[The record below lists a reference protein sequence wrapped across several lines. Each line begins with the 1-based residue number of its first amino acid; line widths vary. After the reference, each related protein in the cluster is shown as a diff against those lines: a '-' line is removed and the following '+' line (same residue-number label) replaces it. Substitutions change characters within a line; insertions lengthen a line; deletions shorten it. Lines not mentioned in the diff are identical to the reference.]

1 MTVSWRLPGVPAVL
15 RAPLRAV
22 AGAAALLAADE
33 LIFGRGRTTH
43 LGLIPVPTGIPLGI
57 IANGM
62 VIGTLYALVALGL
75 ILVYRADRLISFA
88 QVGLGAVPA
97 VLALLLVTD
106 RHVDY
111 WIASVV
117 MLAGAALNGA
127 FVEVVVMRRFRTSP
141 RLVATVATIGLA
153 QVLAVIEIAMPVL
166 VSGRTLA
173 PPEFPTPFRHL
184 RFELGGVIFDGNYI
198 AILVV
203 AVVMVTGLAG
213 FLRLSRYGI
222 AVRAAAENSDRAAL
236 LGIPVRR
243 LSTLVWMVA
252 AVCSAIAVFMRA
264 PVTGLS
270 PGASVSPVVL
280 LYGLAAAVVAGMES
294 MPVALLA
301 GMGIGVIDQSAFF
314 GTSRPDLSAALMLPI
329 ILGAL
334 LLRRGSVSR
343 GVESGVAAVRSL
355 REFRPIPLELRTL
368 PEVRWGR
375 IGVRLAVAGLLLGL
389 PLIVGGTRAN
399 FASLVVIFAIV
410 GVSVVIL
417 SGWAGQVSLGQFA
430 FCGIGAAVAGGLA
443 VNHHQDFF
451 VTLLAAGL
459 AGAVAALLIGLPALR
474 VQGLFLAV
482 VTLAFAVTVQDL
494 VLDRQYTSWLLPGL
508 DVTVG
513 RPVLYGAIDV
523 RGDTA
528 FYYVCL
534 GGLALAWLCARS
546 LRASHSGRSFIA
558 VRDNL
563 PAAQAVG
570 TSATRAR
577 LAAFAISGFIAAVA
591 GALLAYQQ
599 QAVDRPTFG
608 VLTSLEVFVF
618 VVVGGLTSL
627 PGALLGAVYYEGLR
641 YVGPAIGLGD
651 LQVLASGVGVLVLLL
666 VAPGGLA
673 SLLYGLRDRILRA
686 VARRRGLMV
695 PSLVADGGDGHGVRA
710 HRHRGH
716 RRSHRVAATGDG
728 PAPLLLCE
736 GLDVAYDSVQ
746 VLFGVSAEVR
756 EGEVVA
762 LLGTNGAGKSTL
774 LRAVCGLMD
783 PIAGR
788 IVVDGR
794 EITGDGAAVAARMGI
809 AMVPGGKGIFPT
821 LSVADHLR
829 LAAWLIDDRARADAA
844 RTRVLDH
851 FPRLRE
857 RIGQRAG
864 DLSGGEQQMLALAMA
879 FMAEPRLLIVDE
891 LSLGLAPVVVS
902 QLLEHVREFHR
913 RGTTVILVEQSLD
926 VAMELASRTYFME
939 KGEVRFEG
947 TPDSLSHRE
956 DLVRSVFL
964 SRGRG
969 VTAPA
974 AAVVTAD
981 AEERATVLRVRALR
995 RAFGG
1000 IHAVDG
1006 VDLQLG
1012 AGEILGLIGPNGSGK
1027 TTLCD
1032 LVSGFLEPDEG
1043 AIELGGIEVGRWSP
1057 ERRARSGLGRSF
1069 QDARIF
1075 PSLTVAE
1082 NLAQG
1087 LERHLPV
1094 HDHLSSAL
1102 GLPAVW
1108 EQEDEVGWTVADLV
1122 EIMGLG
1128 AFRDKF
1134 VRELSTGTRRVVD
1147 LAMILAHD
1155 PSVLLL
1161 DEPSS
1166 GIAQRETEEL
1176 APLLRRVRTETGC
1189 AMLVIAHDMPLITAI
1204 CDRLMALDLGRVIAD
1219 GTPDAVLGD
1228 PKVVAAYLGGAPT
1241 NGNGNGNGH
1250 RAPEAARP

>member
-1 MTVSWRLPGVPAVL
+1 M
-15 RAPLRAV
+15 
-22 AGAAALLAADE
+22 
-33 LIFGRGRTTH
+33 
-43 LGLIPVPTGIPLGI
+43 
-57 IANGM
+57 
-62 VIGTLYALVALGL
+62 
-75 ILVYRADRLISFA
+75 
-88 QVGLGAVPA
+88 
-97 VLALLLVTD
+97 LALLLVTD

-111 WIASVV
+111 WIAAAV
-117 MLAGAALNGA
+117 MLVGAGVNGA
-127 FVEVVVMRRFRTSP
+127 IVEVVVMRRFRKSP

-153 QVLAVIEIAMPVL
+153 QVLAVIEIAMPTL

-184 RFELGGVIFDGNYI
+184 RFELGGVIFDGDHI

-203 AVVMVTGLAG
+203 AVAMVAGLAG

-222 AVRAAAENSDRAAL
+222 AVRAAAENADRAAL

-334 LLRRGSVSR
+334 LLRRGTVSR
-343 GVESGVAAVRSL
+343 GVESGVATVRSL

-375 IGVRLAVAGLLLGL
+375 IGVRVAVAALLLAL
-389 PLIVGGTRAN
+389 PLIVGGNRAN

-513 RPVLYGAIDV
+513 RPILYGAVDV

-651 LQVLASGVGVLVLLL
+651 LQVLASGVGVLLLLL

-673 SLLYGLRDRILRA
+673 SMVYGLRDRLLRA

-695 PSLVADGGDGHGVRA
+695 PSLVADGGHGHGVRA
-710 HRHRGH
+710 QRHRRH
-716 RRSHRVAATGDG
+716 RRAHRIATAAPADG
-728 PAPLLLCE
+728 PAPLLVCD

-783 PIAGR
+783 PLAGR
-788 IVVDGR
+788 IVFDGR
-794 EITGDGAAVAARMGI
+794 EITGDGASVAARLGI
-809 AMVPGGKGIFPT
+809 AMVPGGRGIFPT
-821 LSVADHLR
+821 LSVSDHLR
-829 LAAWLIDDRARADAA
+829 LAAWLLGDRVRGEGA

-891 LSLGLAPVVVS
+891 LSLGLAPVVVA
-902 QLLEHVREFHR
+902 QLLEQVREFHR
-913 RGTTVILVEQSLD
+913 QGTTVVLVEQSLE

-964 SRGRG
+964 SRGSRAG
-969 VTAPA
+969 APA
-974 AAVVTAD
+974 AAA
-981 AEERATVLRVRALR
+981 AAAPAGEEPATVLSVHALR
-995 RAFGG
+995 RSFGG

-1006 VDLQLG
+1006 VDLRLG

-1043 AIELGGIEVGRWSP
+1043 GIQLDGIEVGRWSP

-1094 HDHLSSAL
+1094 HDHISSAL

-1122 EIMGLG
+1122 EVMGLG
-1128 AFRDKF
+1128 AYRDKF

-1147 LAMILAHD
+1147 LAMILAHN
-1155 PSVLLL
+1155 PSVVLL

-1176 APLLRRVRTETGC
+1176 GPLLRRVRAETGC
-1189 AMLVIAHDMPLITAI
+1189 AMLVIAHDMPLISAV

-1219 GTPDAVLGD
+1219 GTPDAVLTD

-1241 NGNGNGNGH
+1241 NGNSNGNGNGH
-1250 RAPEAARP
+1250 RAAEPARR

>member
-1 MTVSWRLPGVPAVL
+1 VTVPERLRGPRAAL
-15 RAPLRAV
+15 RIV
-22 AGAAALLAADE
+22 AGAVALVAADE
-33 LIFGRGRTTH
+33 LLFGRGRVTH
-43 LGLIPVPTGIPLGI
+43 VGALPLPTGIPLGI
-57 IANGM
+57 LANGM

-106 RHVDY
+106 RHLSY
-111 WIASVV
+111 WVAAAV
-117 MLAGAALNGA
+117 MLAGAALTGA
-127 FVEVVVMRRFRTSP
+127 LVEVVVMRRFRRSP

-153 QVLAVIEIAMPVL
+153 QVLAVIEIAMPAL

-173 PPEFPTPFRHL
+173 PPEFPTPFRGL
-184 RFELGGVIFDGNYI
+184 RFELGGVIFDGDHI

-203 AVVMVTGLAG
+203 AVALMLGLAG
-213 FLRLSRYGI
+213 FLRLSRYGV
-222 AVRAAAENSDRAAL
+222 AVRAAAENADRAAL

-243 LSTLVWMVA
+243 LSTLVWVVA

-270 PGASVSPVVL
+270 PGASVSPTVL

-294 MPVALLA
+294 LPLALLA

-334 LLRRGSVSR
+334 LLRRGTVSR
-343 GVESGVAAVRSL
+343 AFDTGVSTFRTL
-355 REFRPIPLELRTL
+355 REFRPIPLELRGT
-368 PEVRWGR
+368 PEVRRGR
-375 IGVRLAVAGLLLGL
+375 IGLRIAVCGLLLAL
-389 PLIVGGTRAN
+389 PLVVGGVRAN

-410 GVSVVIL
+410 GISVVIL

-443 VNHHQDFF
+443 VNHHADFF

-459 AGAVAALLIGLPALR
+459 AGAAAALLIGLPALR

-482 VTLAFAVTVQDL
+482 VTLAFAVTVQNV

-508 DVTVG
+508 DVPVG
-513 RPVLYGAIDV
+513 RPILYGALDV
-523 RGDTA
+523 RGDVA

-534 GGLALAWLCARS
+534 GVLGLAWLCARS
-546 LRASHSGRSFIA
+546 LRASHTGRSLIA
-558 VRDNL
+558 VRDNVA
-563 PAAQAVG
+563 AAQAVG

-627 PGALLGAVYYEGLR
+627 PGALLGALYYEGLR
-641 YVGPAIGLGD
+641 YVGPALGLGD
-651 LQVLASGVGVLVLLL
+651 LQVLASGVGVLLLLL

-673 SLLYGLRDRILRA
+673 SGVYAVRDRLLRA
-686 VARRRGLMV
+686 VARRHGIEV
-695 PSLVADGGDGHGVRA
+695 PSLSGGGGGG
-710 HRHRGH
+710 RGRVH
-716 RRSHRVAATGDG
+716 RRCRRRTAAPAPAAGGT
-728 PAPLLLCE
+728 APLLVCE
-736 GLDVAYDSVQ
+736 GLEVAYDSVQ

-783 PIAGR
+783 PLAGR
-788 IVVDGR
+788 ILLDGR
-794 EITGDGAAVAARMGI
+794 DITGAGPQAVARLGI
-809 AMVPGGKGIFPT
+809 ALVPGGRGVFPT

-829 LAAWLIDDRARADAA
+829 LAAWLLGGGRAGAAAARA
-844 RTRVLDH
+844 RVLDR

-857 RIGQRAG
+857 RLGQRAG
-864 DLSGGEQQMLALAMA
+864 DLSGGEQQQLALAMA
-879 FMAEPRLLIVDE
+879 FMSAPRLLIVDE
-891 LSLGLAPVVVS
+891 LSLGLAPVVVA
-902 QLLEHVREFHR
+902 QLLDQVRELHAQ
-913 RGTTVILVEQSLD
+913 GTTVVIVEQSLEISL
-926 VAMELASRTYFME
+926 ALASRAYFME

-947 TPDSLSHRE
+947 TPDSLSERD

-964 SRGRG
+964 AER
-969 VTAPA
+969 AP
-974 AAVVTAD
+974 AVVTRA
-981 AEERATVLRVRALR
+981 AAAPPPAERATVLRVRALR
-995 RAFGG
+995 RSFGG
-1000 IHAVDG
+1000 IRAVDG
-1006 VDLQLG
+1006 VDLGLRD
-1012 AGEILGLIGPNGSGK
+1012 GEILGLIGPNGSGK

-1032 LVSGFLEPDEG
+1032 LVSGFLAPDEG
-1043 AIELGGIEVGRWSP
+1043 GIELEGVEVAGWSP
-1057 ERRARSGLGRSF
+1057 DRRARSGLGRSF

-1087 LERHLPV
+1087 LERHLQVRDP
-1094 HDHLSSAL
+1094 LSAAV

-1122 EIMGLG
+1122 ELMNLG
-1128 AFRDKF
+1128 AYRDSF

-1147 LAMILAHD
+1147 LAMILAHH
-1155 PSVLLL
+1155 PSVVLL

-1166 GIAQRETEEL
+1166 GIAQRETEAL
-1176 APLLRRVRTETGC
+1176 APLLRRVRAETGC
-1189 AMLVIAHDMPLITAI
+1189 AMLVIAHDMPLINAV
-1204 CDRLMALDLGRVIAD
+1204 CDRLVALDLGRVIAD
-1219 GTPDAVLGD
+1219 GPPAAVLSD
-1228 PKVVAAYLGGAPT
+1228 PLVVTAYLGTAAAAGA
-1241 NGNGNGNGH
+1241 G
-1250 RAPEAARP
+1250 AASR

>member
-1 MTVSWRLPGVPAVL
+1 MRGPGGLYPAL
-15 RAPLRAV
+15 RTPLRV
-22 AGAAALLAADE
+22 AAAAAALVAADE
-33 LIFGRGRTTH
+33 LLFGRGRVAH
-43 LGLIPVPTGIPLGI
+43 LGVVPLPMGIPLGI
-57 IANGM
+57 LANGM

-106 RHVDY
+106 RHVSY
-111 WIASVV
+111 WIAAVV
-117 MLAGAALNGA
+117 MLVGAALMG
-127 FVEVVVMRRFRTSP
+127 FLVEVAVMRRFRRSP

-153 QVLAVIEIAMPVL
+153 QVLAVLEIAMPAL

-203 AVVMVTGLAG
+203 AVALMAGLAG
-213 FLRLSRYGI
+213 FLRLTRYGI
-222 AVRAAAENSDRAAL
+222 AVRASAENADRAAL

-243 LSTLVWMVA
+243 LSTLVWVVA

-270 PGASVSPVVL
+270 PGASVSPTVL

-294 MPVALLA
+294 LPLALLA

-314 GTSRPDLSAALMLPI
+314 GTSKPDLSAALMLPI

-334 LLRRGSVSR
+334 LLRRGTVSR
-343 GVESGVAAVRSL
+343 AFETGVSSFRTL
-355 REFRPIPLELRTL
+355 REFRPIPLELRGL

-375 IGVRLAVAGLLLGL
+375 IGMRAGVAALLLGL
-389 PLIVGGTRAN
+389 PLAVGSVRAN

-410 GVSVVIL
+410 GISVVIL

-459 AGAVAALLIGLPALR
+459 AGAAAAVLIGLPALR

-482 VTLAFAVTVQDL
+482 VTLAFAVTVQDV
-494 VLDRQYTSWLLPGL
+494 VLDRQYTWWLLPGL
-508 DVTVG
+508 DTPVG
-513 RPVLYGAIDV
+513 RPFLYGALDV
-523 RGDTA
+523 RGDVA

-534 GGLALAWLCARS
+534 GALALAWLCARS

-627 PGALLGAVYYEGLR
+627 PGALLGALYYEGLR

-651 LQVLASGVGVLVLLL
+651 LQVLASGVGVLLLLL

-673 SLLYGLRDRILRA
+673 SALYGVRDRLLRQ

-695 PSLVADGGDGHGVRA
+695 PSLVADGGDGRDRV
-710 HRHRGH
+710 HRHRRG
-716 RRSHRVAATGDG
+716 RRRRTPAASDSGG
-728 PAPLLLCE
+728 AAPLLVCE
-736 GLDVAYDSVQ
+736 ELEVAYDSVQ

-756 EGEVVA
+756 QGEVVA

-774 LRAVCGLMD
+774 LRAVCGLME
-783 PIAGR
+783 PLSGR
-788 IVVDGR
+788 ILFEGR
-794 EITGDGAAVAARMGI
+794 DITGTGPGTAARLGI
-809 AMVPGGKGIFPT
+809 ALVPGGRGVFPT

-829 LAAWLIDDRARADAA
+829 LAAWLLRGDRVEAA
-844 RTRVLDH
+844 RTRVLDS

-857 RIGQRAG
+857 RLGQRAG
-864 DLSGGEQQMLALAMA
+864 DLSGGEQQQLALAMA

-891 LSLGLAPVVVS
+891 LSLGLAPVLVA
-902 QLLEHVREFHR
+902 QLLERVREFHEQ
-913 RGTTVILVEQSLD
+913 GTTVILVEQSLE
-926 VAMELASRTYFME
+926 VTMALASRTYFME
-939 KGEVRFEG
+939 KGEIRFEG
-947 TPDSLSHRE
+947 TPDSLAHRD

-964 SRGRG
+964 SQ
-969 VTAPA
+969 AP
-974 AAVVTAD
+974 
-981 AEERATVLRVRALR
+981 
-995 RAFGG
+995 
-1000 IHAVDG
+1000 
-1006 VDLQLG
+1006 
-1012 AGEILGLIGPNGSGK
+1012 
-1027 TTLCD
+1027 
-1032 LVSGFLEPDEG
+1032 
-1043 AIELGGIEVGRWSP
+1043 
-1057 ERRARSGLGRSF
+1057 RRARPSPPPPSPRRSSPP
-1069 QDARIF
+1069 R
-1075 PSLTVAE
+1075 
-1082 NLAQG
+1082 
-1087 LERHLPV
+1087 
-1094 HDHLSSAL
+1094 
-1102 GLPAVW
+1102 
-1108 EQEDEVGWTVADLV
+1108 
-1122 EIMGLG
+1122 
-1128 AFRDKF
+1128 
-1134 VRELSTGTRRVVD
+1134 
-1147 LAMILAHD
+1147 
-1155 PSVLLL
+1155 
-1161 DEPSS
+1161 
-1166 GIAQRETEEL
+1166 
-1176 APLLRRVRTETGC
+1176 C
-1189 AMLVIAHDMPLITAI
+1189 
-1204 CDRLMALDLGRVIAD
+1204 
-1219 GTPDAVLGD
+1219 
-1228 PKVVAAYLGGAPT
+1228 
-1241 NGNGNGNGH
+1241 
-1250 RAPEAARP
+1250 

>member
-1 MTVSWRLPGVPAVL
+1 MRLRGLPASV
-15 RAPLRAV
+15 RVA
-22 AGAAALLAADE
+22 AGAAALVAADE
-33 LIFGRGRTTH
+33 LLFGRGRITH
-43 LGLIPVPTGIPLGI
+43 IGVLPLPTGIPLGI
-57 IANGM
+57 LVNGM

-75 ILVYRADRLISFA
+75 ILVYRADRIISFA

-106 RHVDY
+106 RHVSY
-111 WIASVV
+111 WIAAAV
-117 MLAGAALNGA
+117 MLVGAALTGA
-127 FVEVVVMRRFRTSP
+127 FVEVVVMRRFRRSP

-153 QVLAVIEIAMPVL
+153 QVLAVIEIAMPTL

-203 AVVMVTGLAG
+203 SVALMAGLAG
-213 FLRLSRYGI
+213 FLRLTRYGI
-222 AVRAAAENSDRAAL
+222 AVRASAENADRAAL

-243 LSTLVWMVA
+243 LSTLVWVVA
-252 AVCSAIAVFMRA
+252 AVCSAITVFMRA

-270 PGASVSPVVL
+270 PGASVSPTVL

-294 MPVALLA
+294 LPLALLA

-314 GTSRPDLSAALMLPI
+314 GTSKPDLSAALMLPI

-334 LLRRGSVSR
+334 LLRRGTVSR
-343 GVESGVAAVRSL
+343 AFETGVSSFRTL
-355 REFRPIPLELRTL
+355 REFRPIPFELRGL

-375 IGVRLAVAGLLLGL
+375 IGMRIAVCGLLLAL
-389 PLIVGGTRAN
+389 PLLVGSVRAN

-410 GVSVVIL
+410 GISVVIL

-459 AGAVAALLIGLPALR
+459 AGAAAALLIGLPALR

-482 VTLAFAVTVQDL
+482 VTLAFAVTVQNV

-508 DVTVG
+508 DITVG
-513 RPVLYGAIDV
+513 RPILYGALDV
-523 RGDTA
+523 RGDVA

-534 GGLALAWLCARS
+534 GALALAWLCARS

-627 PGALLGAVYYEGLR
+627 PGALLGALYYEGLR

-651 LQVLASGVGVLVLLL
+651 LQVLASGVGVLLLLL

-673 SLLYGLRDRILRA
+673 SAVYGVRDRLLRA

-695 PSLVADGGDGHGVRA
+695 PSLVADGGDGRGTV
-710 HRHRGH
+710 HRHRH
-716 RRSHRVAATGDG
+716 RRHRGRTAPAAGHTGG
-728 PAPLLLCE
+728 TAPLLVCE
-736 GLDVAYDSVQ
+736 ELEIAYDSVQ

-756 EGEVVA
+756 QGEVVA

-774 LRAVCGLMD
+774 LRAVCGLME
-783 PIAGR
+783 PLSGR
-788 IVVDGR
+788 IVFEGR
-794 EITGDGAAVAARMGI
+794 DITGAGPGTAARLGI
-809 AMVPGGKGIFPT
+809 ALVPGGRGVFPT

-829 LAAWLIDDRARADAA
+829 LAAWLLPRDRVEAA
-844 RTRVLDH
+844 QTRVLDS

-857 RIGQRAG
+857 RLGQRAG
-864 DLSGGEQQMLALAMA
+864 DLSGGEQQQLALAMA

-891 LSLGLAPVVVS
+891 LSLGLAPVVVA
-902 QLLEHVREFHR
+902 QLLERVREFHEQ
-913 RGTTVILVEQSLD
+913 GTTVVLVEQSLE
-926 VAMELASRTYFME
+926 VSMALASRTYFME
-939 KGEVRFEG
+939 KGEIRFEG
-947 TPDSLSHRE
+947 TPDSLSHRD

-964 SRGRG
+964 SQRAPAGTTT
-969 VTAPA
+969 VAAAEPA
-974 AAVVTAD
+974 AA
-981 AEERATVLRVRALR
+981 AEPTTVLSVRALR
-995 RAFGG
+995 RSFGG
-1000 IHAVDG
+1000 IQAVDG
-1006 VDLQLG
+1006 VDLRLG
-1012 AGEILGLIGPNGSGK
+1012 GGEILGLIGPNGSGK

-1032 LVSGFLEPDEG
+1032 LVSGFLEPDG
-1043 AIELGGIEVGRWSP
+1043 GGIELEGVEVGGWSP

-1094 HDHLSSAL
+1094 RDHLSSAL
-1102 GLPAVW
+1102 GLPAMW

-1122 EIMGLG
+1122 ELMGLG
-1128 AFRDKF
+1128 AYRDKF

-1147 LAMILAHD
+1147 LAMILAHN
-1155 PSVLLL
+1155 PSVVLL

-1166 GIAQRETEEL
+1166 GIAQRETEAL
-1176 APLLRRVRTETGC
+1176 GPMLRRVRAETGC
-1189 AMLVIAHDMPLITAI
+1189 AMLVIAHDMPLISAV
-1204 CDRLMALDLGRVIAD
+1204 CDRLVALDLGRVIAD
-1219 GTPDAVLGD
+1219 GTPAAVLAD
-1228 PKVVAAYLGGAPT
+1228 PVVVAAYLGAAPAGP
-1241 NGNGNGNGH
+1241 GNGGGNGH
-1250 RAPEAARP
+1250 HPGATRR

>member
-1 MTVSWRLPGVPAVL
+1 MSVPVRLPGL
-15 RAPLRAV
+15 RTPLRIA
-22 AGAAALLAADE
+22 AAAAALVAADE
-33 LIFGRGRTTH
+33 LLFGRGRITH
-43 LGLIPVPTGIPLGI
+43 VGVLPLPTGIPLGI
-57 IANGM
+57 LANGM

-106 RHVDY
+106 RHVSY
-111 WIASVV
+111 WAAAAV
-117 MLAGAALNGA
+117 MLGGAALTGA
-127 FVEVVVMRRFRTSP
+127 LVEVVVMRRFRRSP

-153 QVLAVIEIAMPVL
+153 QVLAVLEIAMPAL

-173 PPEFPTPFRHL
+173 PPEFPTPFRGL
-184 RFELGGVIFDGNYI
+184 RFELGGVIFDGDHI

-203 AVVMVTGLAG
+203 AVALMLGLAG
-213 FLRLSRYGI
+213 FLRLSRYGV
-222 AVRAAAENSDRAAL
+222 AVRAAAENADRAAL

-243 LSTLVWMVA
+243 LSTLVWVVA

-270 PGASVSPVVL
+270 PGASVSPTVL

-294 MPVALLA
+294 LPLALLA

-314 GTSRPDLSAALMLPI
+314 GTSKPDLSAALMLPI

-334 LLRRGSVSR
+334 LLRRGTVSR
-343 GVESGVAAVRSL
+343 AFDTGVSTFRTL
-355 REFRPIPLELRTL
+355 REFRPIPLELRAT

-375 IGVRLAVAGLLLGL
+375 IGLRIAVCGVLLAL
-389 PLIVGGTRAN
+389 PLVVGSVRAN

-410 GVSVVIL
+410 GISVVIL

-443 VNHHQDFF
+443 VNHHADFF

-459 AGAVAALLIGLPALR
+459 AGAAAALLIGLPALR

-482 VTLAFAVTVQDL
+482 VTLAFAVTVQNV

-508 DVTVG
+508 DA
-513 RPVLYGAIDV
+513 PVLRPIIYRAVDV
-523 RGDTA
+523 RGDVA

-534 GGLALAWLCARS
+534 GVLGLAWLCARS
-546 LRASHSGRSFIA
+546 LRASHAGRSLIA
-558 VRDNL
+558 VRDNVA
-563 PAAQAVG
+563 AAQAVG

-627 PGALLGAVYYEGLR
+627 PGALLGALYYEGLR

-651 LQVLASGVGVLVLLL
+651 LQVLASGVGVLLLL
-666 VAPGGLA
+666 LAAPGGLA
-673 SLLYGLRDRILRA
+673 SGLYGVRDRLLRA
-686 VARRRGLMV
+686 VARRHGIEV
-695 PSLVADGGDGHGVRA
+695 PSLTGGDGGRGRVHRR
-710 HRHRGH
+710 RHR
-716 RRSHRVAATGDG
+716 RRAPAPAPAAGT
-728 PAPLLLCE
+728 APLLVCE
-736 GLDVAYDSVQ
+736 RLEVAYDSVQ

-774 LRAVCGLMD
+774 LRAVCGLME
-783 PIAGR
+783 PLAGR
-788 IVVDGR
+788 ILLDGR
-794 EITGDGAAVAARMGI
+794 DITGAGPRAAARLGI
-809 AMVPGGKGIFPT
+809 ALVPGGRGVFPT
-821 LSVADHLR
+821 VSVADHLR
-829 LAAWLIDDRARADAA
+829 LAGWLLGGDRAAAAAA
-844 RTRVLDH
+844 RTRVLGR

-857 RIGQRAG
+857 RLGQRAG
-864 DLSGGEQQMLALAMA
+864 DLSGGEQQQLALAMA
-879 FMAEPRLLIVDE
+879 FMTSPRLLIVDE
-891 LSLGLAPVVVS
+891 LSLGLAPVVVA
-902 QLLEHVREFHR
+902 QLLDQVREFHAQ
-913 RGTTVILVEQSLD
+913 GTTVVVVEQSLEISL
-926 VAMELASRTYFME
+926 ALASRAYFME

-947 TPDSLSHRE
+947 RPESLTERD

-964 SRGRG
+964 AERTPAA
-969 VTAPA
+969 VAPA
-974 AAVVTAD
+974 APEPAPAG
-981 AEERATVLRVRALR
+981 RATVLRVRALR
-995 RAFGG
+995 RSFGG
-1000 IHAVDG
+1000 IRAVDG
-1006 VDLQLG
+1006 VDMGLG
-1012 AGEILGLIGPNGSGK
+1012 EGEILGLIGPNGSGK

-1032 LVSGFLEPDEG
+1032 LVSGFLEPDG
-1043 AIELGGIEVGRWSP
+1043 GGIELEGVEVAGWSP
-1057 ERRARSGLGRSF
+1057 DRRARSGLGRSF

-1087 LERHLPV
+1087 LERHLHVRDP
-1094 HDHLSSAL
+1094 LSAAL

-1122 EIMGLG
+1122 ELMNLG
-1128 AFRDKF
+1128 AYRDSF

-1147 LAMILAHD
+1147 LAMILAHN
-1155 PSVLLL
+1155 PSVVLL

-1166 GIAQRETEEL
+1166 GIAQRETEAL
-1176 APLLRRVRTETGC
+1176 APLLRRVRSETGC
-1189 AMLVIAHDMPLITAI
+1189 AMLVIAHDMPLINAV
-1204 CDRLMALDLGRVIAD
+1204 CDRLVALDLGRVIAE
-1219 GTPDAVLGD
+1219 GPPAAVLSD
-1228 PKVVAAYLGGAPT
+1228 PKVVTAYLG
-1241 NGNGNGNGH
+1241 
-1250 RAPEAARP
+1250 AAAVPA

>member
-1 MTVSWRLPGVPAVL
+1 MPVRLPGL
-15 RAPLRAV
+15 RTGLRIAAAAV
-22 AGAAALLAADE
+22 ALVAADE
-33 LIFGRGRTTH
+33 LLFGRGRITH
-43 LGLIPVPTGIPLGI
+43 VGVLPLPTGIPLGI
-57 IANGM
+57 LANGM

-106 RHVDY
+106 RHVSY
-111 WIASVV
+111 WVAAGV
-117 MLAGAALNGA
+117 MLGGAALTGA
-127 FVEVVVMRRFRTSP
+127 LVEVVVMRRFRRSP

-153 QVLAVIEIAMPVL
+153 QVLAVLEIAMPAL

-173 PPEFPTPFRHL
+173 PPEFPTPFRGL
-184 RFELGGVIFDGNYI
+184 RFELGGVIFDGDHI

-203 AVVMVTGLAG
+203 AVALMLGLAG
-213 FLRLSRYGI
+213 FLRLSRYGV
-222 AVRAAAENSDRAAL
+222 AVRAAAENADRAAL

-243 LSTLVWMVA
+243 LSTLVWVVA

-270 PGASVSPVVL
+270 PGASVSPTVL

-294 MPVALLA
+294 LPLALLA

-314 GTSRPDLSAALMLPI
+314 GTSKPDLSAALMLPI

-334 LLRRGSVSR
+334 LLRRGTVSR
-343 GVESGVAAVRSL
+343 AFDTGVSTFRTL
-355 REFRPIPLELRTL
+355 REFRPIPLELRAT

-375 IGVRLAVAGLLLGL
+375 IGLRIAVCALLVAL
-389 PLIVGGTRAN
+389 PLVVGSVRAN

-410 GVSVVIL
+410 GISVVIL

-443 VNHHQDFF
+443 VNHHADFF

-459 AGAVAALLIGLPALR
+459 AGAAAALLIGLPALR

-482 VTLAFAVTVQDL
+482 VTLAFAVTVQNV

-508 DVTVG
+508 DV
-513 RPVLYGAIDV
+513 PVLRPIIYRAVDV
-523 RGDTA
+523 RGDVA

-534 GGLALAWLCARS
+534 GVLGLAWLCARS
-546 LRASHSGRSFIA
+546 LRASHAGRSLIA
-558 VRDNL
+558 VRDNVA
-563 PAAQAVG
+563 AAQAVG

-627 PGALLGAVYYEGLR
+627 PGALLGALYYEGLR

-651 LQVLASGVGVLVLLL
+651 LQVLASGVGVLLLL
-666 VAPGGLA
+666 LAAPGGLA
-673 SLLYGLRDRILRA
+673 SGLYGLRDRLLRA
-686 VARRRGLMV
+686 VARRHGIEV
-695 PSLVADGGDGHGVRA
+695 PSLAGEGDGGGGGGRGRVRRRR
-710 HRHRGH
+710 RHH
-716 RRSHRVAATGDG
+716 RRADA
-728 PAPLLLCE
+728 PAPAAGGTVPLLVCE
-736 GLDVAYDSVQ
+736 GLEVAYDSVQ

-774 LRAVCGLMD
+774 LRAVCGLME
-783 PIAGR
+783 PLAGR
-788 IVVDGR
+788 ILLDGR
-794 EITGDGAAVAARMGI
+794 DITGAGPQVAARLGI
-809 AMVPGGKGIFPT
+809 ALVPGGRGVFPT
-821 LSVADHLR
+821 VSVADHLR
-829 LAAWLIDDRARADAA
+829 LAGWLLGGDRTAAATA
-844 RTRVLDH
+844 RTRVLDR
-851 FPRLRE
+851 FPRLGE
-857 RIGQRAG
+857 RLGQRAG
-864 DLSGGEQQMLALAMA
+864 DLSGGEQQQLALAMA
-879 FMAEPRLLIVDE
+879 FMTSPRLLIVDE
-891 LSLGLAPVVVS
+891 LSLGLAPVVVA
-902 QLLEHVREFHR
+902 QLLDQVREFHAQ
-913 RGTTVILVEQSLD
+913 GTTVVVVEQSLD
-926 VAMELASRTYFME
+926 ISLALASRAYFME

-947 TPDSLSHRE
+947 TPDSLAERD

-964 SRGRG
+964 AERAPA
-969 VTAPA
+969 VVAPA
-974 AAVVTAD
+974 APEPVPA
-981 AEERATVLRVRALR
+981 ERATVLRVRALR
-995 RAFGG
+995 RSFGG

-1006 VDLQLG
+1006 VDMGLRD
-1012 AGEILGLIGPNGSGK
+1012 GEILGLIGPNGSGK

-1043 AIELGGIEVGRWSP
+1043 GIELEGVEVAGWSP
-1057 ERRARSGLGRSF
+1057 DRRARSGLGRSF

-1087 LERHLPV
+1087 LERHLQVRDP
-1094 HDHLSSAL
+1094 LSAAL

-1122 EIMGLG
+1122 ELMNLG
-1128 AFRDKF
+1128 AHRDSF

-1147 LAMILAHD
+1147 LAMILAHN
-1155 PSVLLL
+1155 PSVVLL

-1166 GIAQRETEEL
+1166 GIAQRETEAL
-1176 APLLRRVRTETGC
+1176 APLLRRVRAETGC
-1189 AMLVIAHDMPLITAI
+1189 AMLVIAHDMPLIKAV
-1204 CDRLMALDLGRVIAD
+1204 CDRLVALDLGRVIAD
-1219 GTPDAVLGD
+1219 GPPAAVLSD
-1228 PKVVAAYLGGAPT
+1228 PRVVTAYLG
-1241 NGNGNGNGH
+1241 
-1250 RAPEAARP
+1250 AAAVPA

>member
-1 MTVSWRLPGVPAVL
+1 MSVPVRLPGL
-15 RAPLRAV
+15 RSPLRI
-22 AGAAALLAADE
+22 AAAAMALVAADE
-33 LIFGRGRTTH
+33 LLFGRGRITH
-43 LGLIPVPTGIPLGI
+43 VGVLPLPTGIPLGI
-57 IANGM
+57 LANGM

-106 RHVDY
+106 RHVSY
-111 WIASVV
+111 WVAAAV
-117 MLAGAALNGA
+117 MLGGAALTGA
-127 FVEVVVMRRFRTSP
+127 LVEVVVMRRFRRSP

-153 QVLAVIEIAMPVL
+153 QVLAVLEIAMPAL

-173 PPEFPTPFRHL
+173 PPEFPTPFRGL
-184 RFELGGVIFDGNYI
+184 RFELGGVIFDGDHI

-203 AVVMVTGLAG
+203 AVGLMLGLAG
-213 FLRLSRYGI
+213 FLRLSRYGV
-222 AVRAAAENSDRAAL
+222 AVRAAAENADRAAL

-243 LSTLVWMVA
+243 LSTLVWVVA

-270 PGASVSPVVL
+270 PGASVSPTVL

-294 MPVALLA
+294 LPLALLA

-314 GTSRPDLSAALMLPI
+314 GTSKPDLSAALMLPI
-329 ILGAL
+329 ILAAL
-334 LLRRGSVSR
+334 LLRRGTVSR
-343 GVESGVAAVRSL
+343 AFDTGVSTFRTL
-355 REFRPIPLELRTL
+355 REFRPIPLELRAT
-368 PEVRWGR
+368 PEVRRGR
-375 IGVRLAVAGLLLGL
+375 IGVRIAVCGLLLAL
-389 PLIVGGTRAN
+389 PLVVGTVRAN

-410 GVSVVIL
+410 GISVVIL

-443 VNHHQDFF
+443 VNHHADFF

-459 AGAVAALLIGLPALR
+459 SGAAAALLIGLPALR

-482 VTLAFAVTVQDL
+482 VTLAFAVTVQNV

-508 DVTVG
+508 DVPVL
-513 RPVLYGAIDV
+513 RPILYGALDV
-523 RGDTA
+523 RGDVA

-534 GGLALAWLCARS
+534 GVLALAWLCARS
-546 LRASHSGRSFIA
+546 LRASHAGRSLIA
-558 VRDNL
+558 VRDNVA
-563 PAAQAVG
+563 AAQAAG

-627 PGALLGAVYYEGLR
+627 PGALLGALYYEGLR

-651 LQVLASGVGVLVLLL
+651 LQVLASGVGVLLLL
-666 VAPGGLA
+666 LAAPGGLA
-673 SLLYGLRDRILRA
+673 SGLYGVRDRLLRA
-686 VARRRGLMV
+686 VARRHGIEV
-695 PSLVADGGDGHGVRA
+695 PSLAGGGGGAGRA
-710 HRHRGH
+710 RVHRRRHR
-716 RRSHRVAATGDG
+716 RATVPAPAACGT
-728 PAPLLLCE
+728 APLLVCE
-736 GLDVAYDSVQ
+736 GLEVAYDSVQ

-774 LRAVCGLMD
+774 LRAVCGLME
-783 PIAGR
+783 PLAGR
-788 IVVDGR
+788 ILLDGR
-794 EITGDGAAVAARMGI
+794 DITGAGPQAAARLGI
-809 AMVPGGKGIFPT
+809 ALVPGGRGVFPT
-821 LSVADHLR
+821 VSVADHLR
-829 LAAWLIDDRARADAA
+829 LAGWLLGGDRAAAAAA
-844 RTRVLDH
+844 RTRVLDR

-857 RIGQRAG
+857 RLGQRAG
-864 DLSGGEQQMLALAMA
+864 DLSGGEQQQLALAMA
-879 FMAEPRLLIVDE
+879 FMTSPRLLIVDE
-891 LSLGLAPVVVS
+891 LSLGLAPVVVA
-902 QLLEHVREFHR
+902 QLLDQVREFHAQ
-913 RGTTVILVEQSLD
+913 GTTVVIVEQSLE
-926 VAMELASRTYFME
+926 VSLALASRAYFME

-947 TPDSLSHRE
+947 TPDSLTERD

-964 SRGRG
+964 AERAPAVS
-969 VTAPA
+969 APA
-974 AAVVTAD
+974 APEPPPAD
-981 AEERATVLRVRALR
+981 RATVLRVRALR
-995 RAFGG
+995 RSFGG
-1000 IHAVDG
+1000 IRAVDG
-1006 VDLQLG
+1006 VDMGLRD
-1012 AGEILGLIGPNGSGK
+1012 GEILGLIGPNGSGK

-1043 AIELGGIEVGRWSP
+1043 GIELEGVEVAGWSP
-1057 ERRARSGLGRSF
+1057 DRRARSGLGRSF

-1087 LERHLPV
+1087 LDRHLQVRDP
-1094 HDHLSSAL
+1094 LSAAL

-1122 EIMGLG
+1122 ELMNLG
-1128 AFRDKF
+1128 AYRDSF

-1147 LAMILAHD
+1147 LAMILAHN
-1155 PSVLLL
+1155 PSVVLL

-1166 GIAQRETEEL
+1166 GIAQRETEAL
-1176 APLLRRVRTETGC
+1176 APLLRRVRAETGC
-1189 AMLVIAHDMPLITAI
+1189 AMLVIAHDMPLITAV
-1204 CDRLMALDLGRVIAD
+1204 CDRLVALDLGRVIAD
-1219 GTPDAVLGD
+1219 GPPAAVLSD
-1228 PKVVAAYLGGAPT
+1228 PRVVTAYLGT
-1241 NGNGNGNGH
+1241 
-1250 RAPEAARP
+1250 AAVPA

>member
-1 MTVSWRLPGVPAVL
+1 VTVPERLRGPRTAL
-15 RAPLRAV
+15 RIAAGAV
-22 AGAAALLAADE
+22 ALVAADE
-33 LIFGRGRTTH
+33 LLFGRGRVTH
-43 LGLIPVPTGIPLGI
+43 VGVLPLPTGIPLGI
-57 IANGM
+57 LVNGM

-106 RHVDY
+106 RHLSY
-111 WIASVV
+111 WVAAAV
-117 MLAGAALNGA
+117 MLAGAALTGA
-127 FVEVVVMRRFRTSP
+127 LVEVVVMRRFRRSP

-153 QVLAVIEIAMPVL
+153 QVLAVIEIAMPAL

-173 PPEFPTPFRHL
+173 PPEFPTPFRGL
-184 RFELGGVIFDGNYI
+184 RFELGGMIFDGDHI

-203 AVVMVTGLAG
+203 AVALMAGLAG
-213 FLRLSRYGI
+213 FLRLSRYGV
-222 AVRAAAENSDRAAL
+222 AVRAAAENADRAAL

-243 LSTLVWMVA
+243 LSTLVWVVA

-270 PGASVSPVVL
+270 PGASVSPTVL

-294 MPVALLA
+294 LPLALLA

-334 LLRRGSVSR
+334 LLRRGTVSR
-343 GVESGVAAVRSL
+343 AFDTGVSSFRTL
-355 REFRPIPLELRTL
+355 REFRPIPLELRATA
-368 PEVRWGR
+368 EVRWGGIGLR
-375 IGVRLAVAGLLLGL
+375 IAVCGLLLAL
-389 PLIVGGTRAN
+389 PLVVGSVRAN

-410 GVSVVIL
+410 GISVVIL

-443 VNHHQDFF
+443 VNHHADFF

-459 AGAVAALLIGLPALR
+459 AGAAAALLIGLPALR

-482 VTLAFAVTVQDL
+482 VTLAFAVTVQNV

-508 DVTVG
+508 DVPVG
-513 RPVLYGAIDV
+513 RPILYGALDV
-523 RGDTA
+523 RGDVA

-534 GGLALAWLCARS
+534 GVLALAWLCARS
-546 LRASHSGRSFIA
+546 LRASHAGRSLIA
-558 VRDNL
+558 VRDNVA
-563 PAAQAVG
+563 AAQAVG

-627 PGALLGAVYYEGLR
+627 PGALLGALYYEGLR
-641 YVGPAIGLGD
+641 YVGPAVGLGD
-651 LQVLASGVGVLVLLL
+651 LQVLASGVGVLLLLL

-673 SLLYGLRDRILRA
+673 SGVYGVRDRLLRP
-686 VARRRGLMV
+686 VARRHRIEV
-695 PSLVADGGDGHGVRA
+695 PSLVGGGDGRGRVHRG
-710 HRHRGH
+710 RHR
-716 RRSHRVAATGDG
+716 RAAAPV
-728 PAPLLLCE
+728 PAEGAAPPLLVCE
-736 GLDVAYDSVQ
+736 GLEVAYDSVQ

-774 LRAVCGLMD
+774 LRAICGLMD
-783 PIAGR
+783 PLAGR
-788 IVVDGR
+788 ILLDGR
-794 EITGDGAAVAARMGI
+794 DITGAGPQAAARLGI
-809 AMVPGGKGIFPT
+809 ALVPGGRGVFPT
-821 LSVADHLR
+821 LTVADHLR
-829 LAAWLIDDRARADAA
+829 LAAWLLGGDRAGVAAA
-844 RTRVLDH
+844 RTRVLDR

-857 RIGQRAG
+857 RLGQRGG
-864 DLSGGEQQMLALAMA
+864 DLSGGEQQQLALAMA
-879 FMAEPRLLIVDE
+879 FMTAPRLLIVDE
-891 LSLGLAPVVVS
+891 LSLGLAPVVVA
-902 QLLEHVREFHR
+902 QLLDQVREFHAQ
-913 RGTTVILVEQSLD
+913 GTTVVIVEQSLEISL
-926 VAMELASRTYFME
+926 ALASRAYFME

-947 TPDSLSHRE
+947 TPDSLSERD

-964 SRGRG
+964 AERAPAVS
-969 VTAPA
+969 APA
-974 AAVVTAD
+974 APEPPPA
-981 AEERATVLRVRALR
+981 ERATVLRVRALR
-995 RAFGG
+995 RSFGG
-1000 IHAVDG
+1000 IRAVDG
-1006 VDLQLG
+1006 VDLGLRD
-1012 AGEILGLIGPNGSGK
+1012 GEILGLIGPNGSGK

-1043 AIELGGIEVGRWSP
+1043 GIELEGVEVAGWSP
-1057 ERRARSGLGRSF
+1057 HRRARSGLGRSF

-1087 LERHLPV
+1087 LERHLQVRDP
-1094 HDHLSSAL
+1094 LSAAL

-1122 EIMGLG
+1122 ELMNLG
-1128 AFRDKF
+1128 AHRDSF

-1147 LAMILAHD
+1147 LAMILAHH
-1155 PSVLLL
+1155 PSVVLL

-1166 GIAQRETEEL
+1166 GIAQRETEAL
-1176 APLLRRVRTETGC
+1176 APLLRRVRAETGC
-1189 AMLVIAHDMPLITAI
+1189 AMLVIAHDMPLINAV
-1204 CDRLMALDLGRVIAD
+1204 CDRLVALDLGRVIAD
-1219 GTPDAVLGD
+1219 GPPAAVLSD
-1228 PKVVAAYLGGAPT
+1228 PLVVIAYLGTAAVAGA
-1241 NGNGNGNGH
+1241 G
-1250 RAPEAARP
+1250 AASR